1 MLYAIFSVAHVGHR
15 SLCIVRMLHIVCS
28 TMYLA
33 RMRLG
38 TAVALISQTVTMV
51 SAIND
56 ATCKAKI
63 SEH

>member
-1 MLYAIFSVAHVGHR
+1 
-15 SLCIVRMLHIVCS
+15 
-28 TMYLA
+28 MYLA

-38 TAVALISQTVTMV
+38 TAVVLISQTVTMV

>member
-1 MLYAIFSVAHVGHR
+1 MLYAICSVAHVGHR
-15 SLCIVRMLHIVCS
+15 SLRIVRMLHIVS

-38 TAVALISQTVTMV
+38 TAVVLISQTVTMV

-56 ATCKAKI
+56 ATCEAKI